1 MWRHLWTI
9 LVHAFFLIHQS
20 EVSQMSAR
28 MDDVLR
34 KVKIL
39 KDQLRHVRQGQ
50 EETNRLQFTFNSN
63 KLDR

>member
-1 MWRHLWTI
+1 
-9 LVHAFFLIHQS
+9 
-20 EVSQMSAR
+20 MSAR

-39 KDQLRHVRQGQ
+39 EDQLRHVRQGQ
-50 EETNRLQFTFNSN
+50 EETNRLQITFNSN